1 MSPRKLKL
9 HHHPAPQASGRPP
22 LLFVHGGYTHSLC
35 WQINFIPFLNARGYD
50 CYALDLS
57 GHGASGGHERLHEF
71 GLADYAEDLAWAVSS
86 LPAQPVLIGHSMGTQ
101 VVQRYLVDGE
111 AAGVALLSPVPPT
124 GTGGTASR
132 LAVTEPAFFEEL
144 PNAMAGTPSTRTLQ
158 VMARVYFSPDMPF
171 EDTLQFMPMIG
182 AESDHAVAEMVAL
195 PFMRTGRRPNIPALV
210 MGGSEDQVF
219 PASMLFF
226 TALAWRAHS
235 VTIERAGHMLM
246 LDPQWQEAAGALADW
261 LTTV

>member
-35 WQINFIPFLNARGYD
+35 WQVNFIPFLNARGYD

-57 GHGASGGHERLHEF
+57 GHGASGGHGQLHEF

-86 LPAQPVLIGHSMGTQ
+86 LPARPVLIGHSMGTQ

-132 LAVTEPAFFEEL
+132 RAVTEPAFFEAL
-144 PNAMAGTPSTRTLQ
+144 PNAMAGTPRTRTLQ

-226 TALAWRAHS
+226 TALAWRAQS

-246 LDPQWQEAAGALADW
+246 LDPQWPEAAAALADW

>member
-35 WQINFIPFLNARGYD
+35 WQVNFIPFLNARGYD

-124 GTGGTASR
+124 GTSGTASR

-226 TALAWRAHS
+226 TALAWRARS

>member
-1 MSPRKLKL
+1 M
-9 HHHPAPQASGRPP
+9 
-22 LLFVHGGYTHSLC
+22 
-35 WQINFIPFLNARGYD
+35 
-50 CYALDLS
+50 
-57 GHGASGGHERLHEF
+57 
-71 GLADYAEDLAWAVSS
+71 
-86 LPAQPVLIGHSMGTQ
+86 LIGHSMGTQ
-101 VVQRYLVDGE
+101 VVQRYLTGGQ

-132 LAVTEPAFFEEL
+132 LAFTEPAFFEEL
-144 PNAMAGTPSTRTLQ
+144 PNAMSGTPSTRTLQ

-210 MGGSEDQVF
+210 MGGSQDQVF

-226 TALAWRAHS
+226 TALAWRAQS

-246 LDPQWQEAAGALADW
+246 LDPQWQDAADALADW
-261 LTTV
+261 LTTL